1 MAALPP
7 GEVASHFF
15 KAIFL
20 HRLPGDL
27 KDLVA
32 FQFQHLE
39 AMELAKFAEFISDAR
54 NSKKT
59 VVASRHLAPEK
70 EEAAQGEE
78 TALEKAVEA
87 LTIHI
92 KKK

>member
-1 MAALPP
+1 MSDIIWDAKN
-7 GEVASHFF
+7 F
-15 KAIFL
+15 K
-20 HRLPGDL
+20 R
-27 KDLVA
+27 
-32 FQFQHLE
+32 
-39 AMELAKFAEFISDAR
+39 
-54 NSKKT
+54 T
-59 VVASRHLAPEK
+59 VVASRNLAPEE